1 VNFSLLTNAS
11 EGVNFIFSSFSS
23 WFGGETDLSAQPVMT
38 LWGAGSGENAASS
51 SGSSSQKP
59 RKRKKKKRAKSS
71 SSSSAEAQL
80 QVVDLV
86 NLPPGQYL
94 FPDIAEDVETKEN
107 RGSRTVTTSRDLP
120 TPTSSS
126 ELVSLSLDEFCAD
139 AAPLPLAPAGAAV
152 VEMKTTFLLSQDE
165 PAASSQSQQDPA
177 ASMCMPMPAIKTTS
191 FLLSQDEPAASSQS
205 QQDMPAMPAMMPAFA
220 MPLPMP
226 LPPPMNAA
234 QATMPAMMPAF
245 AMPAMMPAFAMPAM
259 MPAFAMPLPP
269 MPLPPPMNAAQATIK
284 AAASA
289 GPKLKALHWE
299 GLEDG
304 NVEGT
309 VWAGDAGD
317 GVLGD
322 AGELFGLFG
331 KKKTVKTPRR
341 GKSKSTG
348 KTPRSKRGKTP
359 KSKRGKGGASLDL
372 IRGGRMQ
379 IVAIGLA
386 RFKSAGGARAVGE
399 AIALLNHATLSS
411 EQLGALKQLMP
422 EADELKRARALIQSN
437 AFGLMPKHTLGEPD
451 RFVLSMGALKEPH
464 ARCNALIFRAHW
476 QALAHDLIT
485 RISQLKRACDAIRT
499 SRELIGV
506 MKTILS
512 VGNLLNANTRRG
524 GAQGFTIQSLSKLG
538 SVKAAD
544 GSTLVDYVGA

>member
-1 VNFSLLTNAS
+1 
-11 EGVNFIFSSFSS
+11 
-23 WFGGETDLSAQPVMT
+23 
-38 LWGAGSGENAASS
+38 
-51 SGSSSQKP
+51 
-59 RKRKKKKRAKSS
+59 
-71 SSSSAEAQL
+71 
-80 QVVDLV
+80 
-86 NLPPGQYL
+86 
-94 FPDIAEDVETKEN
+94 
-107 RGSRTVTTSRDLP
+107 
-120 TPTSSS
+120 
-126 ELVSLSLDEFCAD
+126 
-139 AAPLPLAPAGAAV
+139 
-152 VEMKTTFLLSQDE
+152 
-165 PAASSQSQQDPA
+165 
-177 ASMCMPMPAIKTTS
+177 MPAMKTTS

-245 AMPAMMPAFAMPAM
+245 AMPAMPAM
-259 MPAFAMPLPP
+259 MPAFAMPLP
-269 MPLPPPMNAAQATIK
+269 MPLPPPMNGAQATIK

-317 GVLGD
+317 GVTLCES
-322 AGELFGLFG
+322 ELFGLFG

-437 AFGLMPKHTLGEPD
+437 AFGLMPKHMLGEPD
-451 RFVLSMGALKEPH
+451 RFVLALARLASPH

-476 QALAHDLIT
+476 QAQAHDLIT

-544 GSTLVDYVGA
+544 GSTLVDYVGAS

>member
-1 VNFSLLTNAS
+1 
-11 EGVNFIFSSFSS
+11 
-23 WFGGETDLSAQPVMT
+23 
-38 LWGAGSGENAASS
+38 
-51 SGSSSQKP
+51 
-59 RKRKKKKRAKSS
+59 
-71 SSSSAEAQL
+71 
-80 QVVDLV
+80 
-86 NLPPGQYL
+86 
-94 FPDIAEDVETKEN
+94 
-107 RGSRTVTTSRDLP
+107 
-120 TPTSSS
+120 
-126 ELVSLSLDEFCAD
+126 
-139 AAPLPLAPAGAAV
+139 
-152 VEMKTTFLLSQDE
+152 
-165 PAASSQSQQDPA
+165 
-177 ASMCMPMPAIKTTS
+177 MP
-191 FLLSQDEPAASSQS
+191 
-205 QQDMPAMPAMMPAFA
+205 MPAMMP
-220 MPLPMP
+220 MPMP
-226 LPPPMNAA
+226 M
-234 QATMPAMMPAF
+234 
-245 AMPAMMPAFAMPAM
+245 
-259 MPAFAMPLPP
+259 P
-269 MPLPPPMNAAQATIK
+269 MPRRGKSKSTGK

-309 VWAGDAGD
+309 VWVGDAGD
-317 GVLGD
+317 GVLASD
-322 AGELFGLFG
+322 RTMQSELFGLFG

-544 GSTLVDYVGA
+544 GSTLVDYVGAS